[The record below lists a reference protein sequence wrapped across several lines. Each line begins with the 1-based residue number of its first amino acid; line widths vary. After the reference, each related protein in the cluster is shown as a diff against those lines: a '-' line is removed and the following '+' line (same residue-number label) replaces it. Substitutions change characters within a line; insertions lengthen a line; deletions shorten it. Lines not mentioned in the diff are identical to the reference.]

1 MQKEVQV
8 AEQRGRDF
16 QEQGIY
22 FYLQP
27 SCPDGFSIAALL
39 EISGREPFSAAHHT
53 CGTNN
58 MVGTRRL

>member
-1 MQKEVQV
+1 MQKKVQA

-16 QEQGIY
+16 QGQGMY

-27 SCPDGFSIAALL
+27 RCPAGFSIAALL
-39 EISGREPFSAAHHT
+39 EISGRLSFSAAHHT

-58 MVGTRRL
+58 MVGRL